1 MTAKTEKSY
10 VVVEEAKQLNY
21 LNNYVALP
29 KEYGTPS
36 YYGREDVKEIRRV
49 VFSALAT
56 LDEKIDLRKQIN
68 GRHVIIKPNL
78 VAVYHN
84 MGYKNADMPQST
96 DPRVFEAVVDYIS
109 RYTNRITIA
118 ESSGGAMGTT
128 SNFKTTGL
136 DRIAKKYHTGLVA
149 FENLPIDRY
158 MLPKAE
164 VMKEVCIPRL
174 LSEIVRGEAYYISV
188 PKMKTNLYTGVTLGF
203 KNAMGTL
210 PVNMRYRNHSYQIE
224 KKLVDLLYLF
234 KPDLTVIDGIVGA
247 EGLTPGPVDPVDS
260 KMIVVSNNSVEADR
274 LTTEMMGFD
283 SKENVLI
290 KEAVSRGYGDPK
302 TEIIGTP
309 KYFKFRPADRSLL
322 SERFQANFPNVK
334 LLIGVTKNDTTH
346 KITSVDEVTPEL
358 VSEMEGMC
366 NGGCRPAIAQVF
378 EMYLYSKKPIDKNFK
393 LAIIYGS
400 GIKIDG
406 VTYYFDGNGKAYNK
420 KDINELQMKKY
431 AIGECARE
439 MEPFADLFTGGCCD
453 IGAATLGLPGVTG
466 IPLPAMSM
474 DNKGMPGMM
483 KSMLETYLIRRKMLN
498 KGEYYDVPYD
508 QKDFDKVF
516 PVPTL
521 SEAEMKQDFIEWPL
535 PRMTEHVKKEKLK
548 NLKLM

>member
-1 MTAKTEKSY
+1 MAVKTEKSY

-21 LNNYVALP
+21 LNNYVVLP
-29 KEYGTPS
+29 KDYGTPG

-49 VFSALAT
+49 VFSALSS

-78 VAVYHN
+78 VGVYHN
-84 MGYKNADMPQST
+84 VGFNKEDMPQST

-118 ESSGGAMGTT
+118 ESSGGACGTT
-128 SNFKTTGL
+128 ANFKLAGY
-136 DRIAKKYHTGLVA
+136 DRIAAKYHTDLVA
-149 FENLPIDRY
+149 FENMAIDRY

-164 VMKEVCIPRL
+164 VMKEVCIPRI
-174 LSEIVRGEAYYISV
+174 LSEVVRGDAYYISV

-203 KNAMGTL
+203 KNAMGSL

-274 LTTEMMGFD
+274 LTTDMMGFD

-290 KEAVSRGYGDPK
+290 KEAVSRGYGDLK

-309 KYFKFRPADRSLL
+309 KYFKFRPADKSLL
-322 SERFQANFPNVK
+322 SERFRKNYPNVK
-334 LLIGVTKNDTTH
+334 MLVGVSVNDKTH
-346 KITSVDEVTPEL
+346 KINSLDEVTPEL
-358 VSEMEGMC
+358 VKEMEGMC
-366 NGGCRPAIAQVF
+366 NGGCRPAVATVF
-378 EMYLYSKKPIDKNFK
+378 EMYLYAKKPIDKNFK
-393 LAIIYGS
+393 LAIIYGA
-400 GIKIDG
+400 GVKIDG
-406 VTYYFDGNGKAYNK
+406 VTYYFDRDGKAYNK
-420 KDINELQMKKY
+420 KDINELQMKKF
-431 AIGECARE
+431 IVGECARD
-439 MEPFADLFTGGCCD
+439 MEPFADVFTGGCCD
-453 IGAATLGLPGVTG
+453 IGAATLGLPKATG
-466 IPLPAMSM
+466 INIPGMSKENKSLPAM
-474 DNKGMPGMM
+474 GAAVV
-483 KSMLETYLIRRKMLN
+483 ETYLCRRKILQN
-498 KGEYYDVPYD
+498 GEYFDVPYN

-521 SEAEMKQDFIEWPL
+521 SEEDMKKDYLEWPL
-535 PRMTEHVKKEKLK
+535 PKMTEQSKKEKLK